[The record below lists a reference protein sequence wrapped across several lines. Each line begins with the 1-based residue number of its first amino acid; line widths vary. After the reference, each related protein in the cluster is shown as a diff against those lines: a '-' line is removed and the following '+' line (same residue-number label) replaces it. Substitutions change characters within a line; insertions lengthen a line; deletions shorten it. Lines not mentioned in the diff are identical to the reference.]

1 MWPRAEP
8 PPTPSTAPPAV
19 PEGGPPPVP
28 ATAAPVASE
37 PEPAGPLQD
46 GSGLEYEEAA
56 VTGPFSER
64 LSCGRV
70 PLWNAPFF
78 IDAFADAY
86 IPKHFGLNIA
96 SSYNLI
102 QVVFMGGL
110 LVLSP

>member
-1 MWPRAEP
+1 M
-8 PPTPSTAPPAV
+8 
-19 PEGGPPPVP
+19 PPPVP

-86 IPKHFGLNIA
+86 IPKHFGTAKPVSGFGNRARPNARSAIRIR
-96 SSYNLI
+96 S
-102 QVVFMGGL
+102 L
-110 LVLSP
+110 LLTQCAVLSQ